1 MRPGPT
7 LPPVTTPTGSGQQ
20 PEYPRPDDQPSQNA
34 GSSSYGQPG
43 GSGQPWDAKPSPD
56 HTQQFPAQGFGQQGP
71 GQQGY
76 GQQYPGQ
83 QYPGQQHPGQQGWQN
98 APAGYDQG
106 APAKSNGLGIAALVL
121 GILSIP
127 AAFFVGIGIV
137 FGLLAIIFGIIGL
150 RRVKA
155 RRADNKGMA
164 IAGLITGV
172 IGALLSIVV
181 IGLLVFVTN
190 TTEDCRNEFNSTGDQ
205 AQFDQCVQDTLTD

>member
-1 MRPGPT
+1 MRAGPT
-7 LPPVTTPTGSGQQ
+7 LRPVTTPTGPGQQ
-20 PEYPRPDDQPSQNA
+20 PEYPRPDDQSSSQSA
-34 GSSSYGQPG
+34 GSSSYGQPA

-56 HTQQFPAQGFGQQGP
+56 HTQQFPAQGY

-83 QYPGQQHPGQQGWQN
+83 QYPGQQGYQN

-127 AAFFVGIGIV
+127 AAFFFVGLV

-164 IAGLITGV
+164 IAGLVTGIV
-172 IGALLSIVV
+172 GLILSIIVV
-181 IGLLVFVTN
+181 IGTVFLVN
-190 TTEDCRNEFNSTGDQ
+190 TAQDCIDELGPNATQ
-205 AQFDQCVQDTLTD
+205 AQLDQCAQDALT